1 MRLWKRRGVSS
12 RLRPPRVPRGV
23 RGLQPHR
30 GVVPSQHRSQN
41 IAGSFW
47 CPDKKPSSSRDI
59 VMPGTAAAPHARRW
73 RGFSFE
79 LSAQAATAVTSGPTK
94 ATRGPPGGANIF
106 GAALRQQSPPGRE
119 AGTRRPAAE
128 ACRGEK
134 PAPRGLSRRR
144 APCWASFWHPQLR
157 RCVPSGCPLAF
168 AKQVRRCEGWFLC
181 VPHVFCTSPLQ
192 KQRRAVPCRPA
203 GRPWGL
209 PEVLRR
215 PRGVGPAHKGGED
228 PAGN

>member
-1 MRLWKRRGVSS
+1 MSHQNTPRNRIRGMRLWKRRGVSS

-134 PAPRGLSRRR
+134 PAPRGLSK
-144 APCWASFWHPQLR
+144 ASSPVLGFVLASPTAALCSLR
-157 RCVPSGCPLAF
+157 LPTRLR
-168 AKQVRRCEGWFLC
+168 Q
-181 VPHVFCTSPLQ
+181 
-192 KQRRAVPCRPA
+192 A
-203 GRPWGL
+203 GE
-209 PEVLRR
+209 EV
-215 PRGVGPAHKGGED
+215 
-228 PAGN
+228 